1 MSCLSNWEFDY
12 GGERGRGGDRG
23 CCDPVDLLPSDP
35 FGMDFSET
43 FTAALASWVGDHAV
57 SSGDFDAGDEF
68 LVSGFDCRE
77 YGLSFGGV
85 VGGECSGSGRV
96 GEGCGNGSEG
106 GEEGPHEGLVYSL
119 GYLGVRDLLSVEM
132 VCRSLKNAVQ
142 SDALL
147 WRCIHIDSPLSQRIG
162 DGDLLRLTQRA
173 QGSLHCLSL
182 VGCSRIT
189 DDGLKRV
196 LESNPRLKK
205 LSIPGCVRLTVE
217 GLINNLK
224 AVKSWANPG
233 ITHLR
238 LGRLFSVTPDNY
250 DELKSLLGAD
260 EQEQLHAR
268 KPRFYHCGIYSLAFD
283 DESVLDIELCPEC
296 QKLKLV
302 YDCPAE
308 TCRDKGPEQCRACD
322 VCIARCIECGRCIK
336 NCEYEETFCLENLCS
351 GCWKDPPQNLVTT
364 NEGS

>member
-1 MSCLSNWEFDY
+1 MY
-12 GGERGRGGDRG
+12 
-23 CCDPVDLLPSDP
+23 LLC
-35 FGMDFSET
+35 M
-43 FTAALASWVGDHAV
+43 
-57 SSGDFDAGDEF
+57 
-68 LVSGFDCRE
+68 
-77 YGLSFGGV
+77 
-85 VGGECSGSGRV
+85 
-96 GEGCGNGSEG
+96 
-106 GEEGPHEGLVYSL
+106 
-119 GYLGVRDLLSVEM
+119 
-132 VCRSLKNAVQ
+132 Q
-142 SDALL
+142 
-147 WRCIHIDSPLSQRIG
+147 
-162 DGDLLRLTQRA
+162 
-173 QGSLHCLSL
+173 
-182 VGCSRIT
+182 
-189 DDGLKRV
+189 
-196 LESNPRLKK
+196 

-224 AVKSWANPG
+224 AVKSRANPG

-238 LGRLFSVTPDNY
+238 LGRLFSVTPENY
-250 DELKSLLGAD
+250 DELKALLGAD